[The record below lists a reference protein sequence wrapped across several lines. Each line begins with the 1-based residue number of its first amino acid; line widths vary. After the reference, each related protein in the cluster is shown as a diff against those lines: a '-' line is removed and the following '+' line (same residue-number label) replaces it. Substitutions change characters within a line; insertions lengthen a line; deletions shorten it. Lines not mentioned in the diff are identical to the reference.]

1 MAYKVLLK
9 KSALKDLQAVPK
21 SDQKRLLDAI
31 ESNLSS
37 DPYQGKALSGEFKG
51 LYRWRSG
58 KFRIVYEIQHE
69 VLTVLVLR
77 IGHRKD
83 VYR

>member
-1 MAYKVLLK
+1 MAYKVLIK
-9 KSALKDLQAVPK
+9 KSALKDLQAVSKP
-21 SDQKRLLDAI
+21 DQKRLLGAI
-31 ESNLSS
+31 EGSLSK

-58 KFRIVYEIQHE
+58 KFRIVYEIQQE
-69 VLTVLVLR
+69 VLIVLVLR

>member
-1 MAYKVLLK
+1 MAYKVLIK
-9 KSALKDLQAVPK
+9 KSALKDLQAVSRP
-21 SDQKRLLDAI
+21 DQKRLLGAI
-31 ESNLSS
+31 EGSLSK

-58 KFRIVYEIQHE
+58 KFRIVYEIQQE
-69 VLTVLVLR
+69 VLIVLVLR

>member
-1 MAYKVLLK
+1 MAYKVLIK
-9 KSALKDLQAVPK
+9 KSALKDLDAVPK
-21 SDQKRLLDAI
+21 PDQKRLLDAI
-31 ESNLSS
+31 GSRLAN

-58 KFRIVYEIQHE
+58 KFRIIYEIQQDIL
-69 VLTVLVLR
+69 VVLVLR

>member
-1 MAYKVLLK
+1 LAYKVHIR

-21 SDQKRLLDAI
+21 SDQKRLLDVI
-31 ESNLSS
+31 EKNLCK
-37 DPYQGKALSGEFKG
+37 DPYQGNALSGEFKG
-51 LYRWRSG
+51 LWRWRRG
-58 KFRIVYEIQHE
+58 KFRIIYEIQQE
-69 VLTVLVLR
+69 TLVVLVLR

>member
-1 MAYKVLLK
+1 MAYKVLIK
-9 KSALKDLQAVPK
+9 KSALKDLEAVPK

-31 ESNLSS
+31 ESRLSK
-37 DPYQGKALSGEFKG
+37 DPYQGKALSGEFAG

-58 KFRIVYEIQHE
+58 KFRIIYEIQQDIL
-69 VLTVLVLR
+69 VVLVLR

>member
-1 MAYKVLLK
+1 LAYKALIK
-9 KSALKDLQAVPK
+9 RSALKDLQAVPK
-21 SDQKRLLDAI
+21 SNQKRLLDLI
-31 ESNLSS
+31 ENHLSK

-58 KFRIVYEIQHE
+58 KFRIIYEIQQE
-69 VLTVLVLR
+69 LLVILVLR
-77 IGHRKD
+77 IGHRKE

>member
-1 MAYKVLLK
+1 LAYKALIK
-9 KSALKDLQAVPK
+9 KSALKDLQAVSK
-21 SDQKRLLDAI
+21 SDQKRLLDLI
-31 ESNLSS
+31 ENNLSK

-58 KFRIVYEIQHE
+58 KFRIIYEIRQE
-69 VLTVLVLR
+69 VLVMLVLR
-77 IGHRKD
+77 IRHRKD

>member
-1 MAYKVLLK
+1 LAYKVLIK
-9 KSALKDLQAVPK
+9 KSALKDLDAVPK
-21 SDQKRLLDAI
+21 PDQKRLLDAI
-31 ESNLSS
+31 GSRLAN

-58 KFRIVYEIQHE
+58 KFRIIYEIQQDIL
-69 VLTVLVLR
+69 VVLVLR

>member
-1 MAYKVLLK
+1 MAYKVLFK
-9 KSALKDLQAVPK
+9 KSALKDLEAVPK
-21 SDQKRLLDAI
+21 PEQKRLLDALGSGLV
-31 ESNLSS
+31 E

-58 KFRIVYEIQHE
+58 KFRIIYEIQQE
-69 VLTVLVLR
+69 ALIVLVLR
-77 IGHRKD
+77 IAHRKD

>member
-1 MAYKVLLK
+1 LAYKVLIK
-9 KSALKDLQAVPK
+9 KSALKDLQAVSKP
-21 SDQKRLLDAI
+21 DQKRLLGAI
-31 ESNLSS
+31 EGSLSK

-58 KFRIVYEIQHE
+58 KFRIVYEIQQE
-69 VLTVLVLR
+69 VLIVLVLR

>member
-1 MAYKVLLK
+1 MAYKVLIK
-9 KSALKDLQAVPK
+9 KSALQDLRVVPK
-21 SDQKRLLDAI
+21 PDQKRLLDALDGR
-31 ESNLSS
+31 LSQ

-58 KFRIVYEIQHE
+58 KFRIIYEIQQAIL
-69 VLTVLVLR
+69 VILVLR

>member
-1 MAYKVLLK
+1 MAFKVLLK
-9 KSALKDLQAVPK
+9 KSALKDLHAVSKP
-21 SDQKRLLDAI
+21 DQRRLLDVI
-31 ESNLSS
+31 ESGLAQ
-37 DPYQGKALSGEFKG
+37 DPCQGKALSGEFKG

-58 KFRIVYEIQHE
+58 KFRIVYEIQQE
-69 VLTVLVLR
+69 VLVVLVLR

>member
-1 MAYKVLLK
+1 MAYKVLIK
-9 KSALKDLQAVPK
+9 KSALKDLHAVPK
-21 SDQKRLLDAI
+21 PDQKRLLDAI
-31 ESNLSS
+31 EGNLSN
-37 DPYQGKALSGEFKG
+37 DPYQGKVLTGEFKG

-58 KFRIVYEIQHE
+58 KFRIVYEIQQE
-69 VLTVLVLR
+69 ILVVLVLR

>member
-1 MAYKVLLK
+1 LAYKVLIK

-21 SDQKRLLDAI
+21 PDQKRLLGAI
-31 ESNLSS
+31 ESALSN

-51 LYRWRSG
+51 LYRWRGG
-58 KFRIVYEIQHE
+58 KFRIVYEIQQE
-69 VLTVLVLR
+69 ILVVLVLR

>member
-1 MAYKVLLK
+1 LAYKVLIK
-9 KSALKDLQAVPK
+9 KSALKDLQAVSKP
-21 SDQKRLLDAI
+21 DQKRLLDAI
-31 ESNLSS
+31 EGSLSK

-58 KFRIVYEIQHE
+58 KFRIVYEIQQE
-69 VLTVLVLR
+69 VLIVLVLR

>member
-1 MAYKVLLK
+1 LAYKVLIK
-9 KSALKDLQAVPK
+9 KSALKDLQAVSKP
-21 SDQKRLLDAI
+21 DQKRLLGAI
-31 ESNLSS
+31 EGSLSK

-58 KFRIVYEIQHE
+58 KFRIVYEIQQE
-69 VLTVLVLR
+69 VLIVLVLR
-77 IGHRKD
+77 IGHRED

>member
-1 MAYKVLLK
+1 MVYKVLIK

-21 SDQKRLLDAI
+21 PDQKRLLDAI
-31 ESNLSS
+31 EGSLSKN
-37 DPYQGKALSGEFKG
+37 PHQGKALSGEFKG

-58 KFRIVYEIQHE
+58 KFRIVYEIQQE
-69 VLTVLVLR
+69 VLVVLVLR

>member
-1 MAYKVLLK
+1 LVYKVLIK

-21 SDQKRLLDAI
+21 PDQKRLLDAI
-31 ESNLSS
+31 EGSLSKN
-37 DPYQGKALSGEFKG
+37 PHQGKALSGEFKG

-58 KFRIVYEIQHE
+58 KFRIVYEIQQE
-69 VLTVLVLR
+69 VLVVLVLR

>member
-1 MAYKVLLK
+1 MAYKVLIK
-9 KSALKDLQAVPK
+9 KSALKDLHAVPK
-21 SDQKRLLDAI
+21 ADQKRLLDVI
-31 ESNLSS
+31 DSRLSK
-37 DPYQGKALSGEFKG
+37 DPHEGKALSGEFKG

-58 KFRIVYEIQHE
+58 KFRIVYEIQQE
-69 VLTVLVLR
+69 TLVVLVLR

>member
-1 MAYKVLLK
+1 MAYKVLIK
-9 KSALKDLQAVPK
+9 KSALQDLRVVSKP
-21 SDQKRLLDAI
+21 DRKRLLDALD
-31 ESNLSS
+31 NRLSQ

-51 LYRWRSG
+51 LYRWRRG
-58 KFRIVYEIQHE
+58 KFRIIYEIQQAIL
-69 VLTVLVLR
+69 VVLVLR

>member
-1 MAYKVLLK
+1 MAYNVLLK

-21 SDQKRLLDAI
+21 PDQKRLFDVI
-31 ESNLSS
+31 ESSLSA
-37 DPYQGKALSGEFKG
+37 DPFQGKALSGEFRG

-58 KFRIVYEIQHE
+58 KFRIVYEIQQE
-69 VLTVLVLR
+69 ALVVLVLR

-83 VYR
+83 IYR

>member
-1 MAYKVLLK
+1 MAYKVLIK

-21 SDQKRLLDAI
+21 ANQRRLLDAI
-31 ESNLSS
+31 ESNLSK
-37 DPYQGKALSGEFKG
+37 DPQQGKALSGEFKG
-51 LYRWRSG
+51 LHRWRSG
-58 KFRIVYEIQHE
+58 KFRIVYEVQQE
-69 VLTVLVLR
+69 VLIVLVLR

>member
-1 MAYKVLLK
+1 LAYKVFLK
-9 KSALKDLQAVPK
+9 KSALNDLDAIPRP
-21 SDQKRLLDAI
+21 DQKRLFDAI
-31 ESNLSS
+31 GSRLAD

-58 KFRIVYEIQHE
+58 KFRIIYEIQQE
-69 VLTVLVLR
+69 ALIILVLR

-83 VYR
+83 IYR

>member
-1 MAYKVLLK
+1 LAYKVLVK
-9 KSALKDLQAVPK
+9 KSALQDLRVVPK
-21 SDQKRLLDAI
+21 PDQKRLLDAL
-31 ESNLSS
+31 ESRLSQ

-58 KFRIVYEIQHE
+58 KFRIIYEIQQE
-69 VLTVLVLR
+69 ILVVLVLR

>member
-1 MAYKVLLK
+1 MAYKVLIK
-9 KSALKDLQAVPK
+9 KSALTDLHAVPK
-21 SDQKRLLDAI
+21 PDQKRLLDAI
-31 ESNLSS
+31 ESKLSK

-58 KFRIVYEIQHE
+58 KFRIVYEIQQE
-69 VLTVLVLR
+69 ALVVLVLR

-83 VYR
+83 IYR

>member
-1 MAYKVLLK
+1 LAYKALIK
-9 KSALKDLQAVPK
+9 KSALKDLQTVPK
-21 SDQKRLLDAI
+21 SNQKRLLDLI
-31 ESNLSS
+31 ENYLSK

-58 KFRIVYEIQHE
+58 KFRIIYEIQQE
-69 VLTVLVLR
+69 LLVILVLR